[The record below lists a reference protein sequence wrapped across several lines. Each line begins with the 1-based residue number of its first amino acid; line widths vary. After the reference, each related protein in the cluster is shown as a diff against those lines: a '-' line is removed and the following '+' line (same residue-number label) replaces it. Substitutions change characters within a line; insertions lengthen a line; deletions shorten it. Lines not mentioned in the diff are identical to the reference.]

1 MIKKYKKKI
10 LEAYLELSPRKL
22 LKHQFEIEED
32 SLAKS
37 VSWNFTKSVLI
48 IWISI
53 VISSRA
59 NYLLG
64 KINWD
69 S

>member
-37 VSWNFTKSVLI
+37 VS
-48 IWISI
+48 
-53 VISSRA
+53 
-59 NYLLG
+59 
-64 KINWD
+64 
-69 S
+69 